1 MSVPSTEVLELVL
14 EDDGL
19 GYSDTVY
26 DRTRSQ
32 RRVGTFSSS
41 YGKKGRS
48 PPAVLDRNL
57 RNGAKVEKKRTLGDL
72 GSSVRHRRAGPIRQQ
87 LDFGLLPVLLCSS
100 VCPSSSSVD
109 RK

>member
-1 MSVPSTEVLELVL
+1 VRIKNRIKGRMSVPSTEVLELVL

-72 GSSVRHRRAGPIRQQ
+72 GSSVR
-87 LDFGLLPVLLCSS
+87 LLNDDVSS
-100 VCPSSSSVD
+100 
-109 RK
+109 